1 MTGRGAGCC
10 CNGAWK
16 GTLADE
22 GEVEKT
28 EVRSDRTEV
37 DSSSAND
44 VRRRID
50 FGGGPLTETD
60 DATDDDEELA
70 RDESELVDALRS
82 GGLGRESWLLLT
94 LDGTAAGIARG
105 EAAMTR
111 SVGFEA
117 DDSALCC

>member
-10 CNGAWK
+10 CNDAWK

-60 DATDDDEELA
+60 DATDDEEELA
-70 RDESELVDALRS
+70 RDESELVDALRL